1 MTFLNFLMTL
11 QFSVHIN
18 GEFGSVKL
26 IRSSRIC
33 NTRFMKWLLHL
44 VDILSCPLLITK
56 TSLFRRIFWTVR
68 RREKIV
74 WSQRKNLSV
83 KKRHD
88 SLKEFLKMRFLKSKL
103 LVIEAASMFRSDP
116 NPIGEF
122 GSVTFFYS
130 YPDPKIVI

>member
-1 MTFLNFLMTL
+1 M
-11 QFSVHIN
+11 
-18 GEFGSVKL
+18 
-26 IRSSRIC
+26 
-33 NTRFMKWLLHL
+33 
-44 VDILSCPLLITK
+44 
-56 TSLFRRIFWTVR
+56 R

-83 KKRHD
+83 KKTHD